1 LLFSPQTNLNLSFF
15 LQAISCHYASSHVY
29 FIDVEGTTH
38 ENLAEEVLEIA
49 RRRLGPDAE
58 FKFAV

>member
-1 LLFSPQTNLNLSFF
+1 M
-15 LQAISCHYASSHVY
+15 Y
-29 FIDVEGTTH
+29 FIDVKGTTQ

-58 FKFAV
+58 FKYEVMICHTILFIRSTTLFDHFH